1 MTVVQKPLIDIYAYA
16 VIIILEIAGG
26 CRLRDRF
33 LRGVVFRIYSELNI
47 LSLQEQLA
55 AAMQK

>member
-1 MTVVQKPLIDIYAYA
+1 MTAVQKPLIDIYAYVA
-16 VIIILEIAGG
+16 IIILEIAGG

-33 LRGVVFRIYSELNI
+33 LRGVVFRVYIEWNI
-47 LSLQEQLA
+47 LSLQEKLA